1 MDNHAKLR
9 QALVE
14 ALLKNPDINLRRV
27 RRKVKMSGRQTR
39 IAARIAKAY
48 RKNEAEELVR
58 VSNLI
63 SEYKAKSDIKAE

>member
-39 IAARIAKAY
+39 IAARIAKAL
-48 RKNEAEELVR
+48 RKTNEA
-58 VSNLI
+58 
-63 SEYKAKSDIKAE
+63 AA